1 MTDPIHQIDAKVVAQ
16 MKVAEESFILSLEA
30 PSIARTLQPGQFI
43 QIRCTRK
50 DDPLL
55 PRPFSIYRVRGKK
68 ILDILYEVVGR
79 GTELLSEAK
88 KGGRFSIF
96 GPLGNTFSFPKGR
109 AVSFLVGGGAGLA
122 PFFDL
127 SEALVDPRRGKQ
139 KKEDVTV
146 LLGARRRGK
155 IFCEKD
161 FKKLGIRFEI
171 ATDDGS
177 YGFKG
182 FVTELLTKHLNR
194 KPYTVNPVRDLSLNG
209 VNRTRIYACGPKPM
223 LRSVAAI
230 SEKFKIP
237 CEVSIDAY
245 MPCGYGIC
253 FGCAVRVKQ
262 QATSDKQQENGA
274 LYKLACTDGPVFR
287 SEELSWE

>member
-1 MTDPIHQIDAKVVAQ
+1 MTDPIYLVDAKVVAQ
-16 MKVAEESFILSLEA
+16 MRVAEESFIVSLEA
-30 PSIARTLQPGQFI
+30 PPIARVIQPGQFI

-55 PRPFSIYRVRGKK
+55 PRPFSIYRVRSKK

-79 GTELLSEAK
+79 GTDLLSETK
-88 KGGRFSIF
+88 KGERLSIF
-96 GPLGNTFSFPKGR
+96 GPLGNTFSYPKEGTM
-109 AVSFLVGGGAGLA
+109 SFLVGGGVGLA

-139 KKEDVTV
+139 KREDVTV
-146 LLGARRRGK
+146 LLGSRRRGK

-161 FKKLGIRFEI
+161 FKKLGVRFEI
-171 ATDDGS
+171 TTDDGS

-182 FVTELLTKHLNR
+182 FVTELLEKFLRTA
-194 KPYTVNPVRDLSLNG
+194 NG
-209 VNRTRIYACGPKPM
+209 ERRTARIYACGPKPM

-253 FGCAVRVKQ
+253 FGCAVKTV
-262 QATSDKQQENGA
+262 NGS
-274 LYKLACTDGPVFR
+274 LYQLACTDGPVFR
-287 SEELSWE
+287 SEELLWE